1 MPLEKGTATHSSLLA
16 WSIPWTEQPGGLQS
30 VGSQSGTRLSDS
42 ARTANRGGVAGRVI
56 FAVNFFNKSP
66 LSQLTIYKEGP
77 SVSNRATAQEK
88 NWDLL

>member
-1 MPLEKGTATHSSLLA
+1 MDRAA
-16 WSIPWTEQPGGLQS
+16 WWAPVRGISM
-30 VGSQSGTRLSDS
+30 SGTRLSDS

-66 LSQLTIYKEGP
+66 LAQLTIYKEGP